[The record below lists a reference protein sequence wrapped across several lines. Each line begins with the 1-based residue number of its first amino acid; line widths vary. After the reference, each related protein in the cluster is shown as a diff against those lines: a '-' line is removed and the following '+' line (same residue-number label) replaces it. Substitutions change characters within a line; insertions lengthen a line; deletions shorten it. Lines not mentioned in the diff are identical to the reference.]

1 MNEIIR
7 HLEYLLVTNDCVVMP
22 GLGAVIAHTMPAKAD
37 QSGLLMEAP
46 SRVFLFNA
54 MLTHNDGLLANSI
67 SRARSI
73 SFEASRNIVANE
85 VGLLSRELD
94 FKGCVSLGRI
104 GVLRKIDGVL
114 SFEPGVQNVL
124 SPTTMWLPM
133 LTLRALGDVTRE
145 REQSSL
151 EMARKAKGRFRS
163 YAIHVGRVAAS
174 LALLLTLGLVLSTPI
189 EVENAQYASLG
200 IENFSPSAVGVNDAA
215 KPLIRRPGELS
226 SGLVLVVS
234 RYDDACEVADTA
246 THNAYVRQHRAV
258 VGIQSGATQPS
269 GLRFDESDRYCLIV
283 ASLANEIEARK
294 YIEQSRDARLGILA
308 KDGRYRIFAAT
319 GENLR
324 QAQNAAEELSGR
336 YPGVWVCR
344 K

>member
-22 GLGAVIAHTMPAKAD
+22 GLGAVIAHTLPAKAD

-46 SRVFLFNA
+46 ARVFSFNA
-54 MLTHNDGLLANSI
+54 MLTHNDGLLAHSI

-73 SFEASRNIVANE
+73 SFDASRNIVSNE
-85 VGLLSRELD
+85 IGLLNRELTTR
-94 FKGCVSLGRI
+94 GYVMLGRI
-104 GVLRKIDGVL
+104 GVLRKTDGVL
-114 SFEPGVQNVL
+114 SFEPGRANVL
-124 SPTTMWLPM
+124 SPATMWLPA
-133 LTLRALGDVTRE
+133 LTLRTLGDVAKE
-145 REQSSL
+145 REERSL
-151 EMARKAKGRFRS
+151 RLARNARNSLRS
-163 YAIHVGRVAAS
+163 YAANAIRIAAS
-174 LALLLTLGLVLSTPI
+174 LALLLALGFVLSTPI

-200 IENFSPSAVGVNDAA
+200 IENFNPTVSGDKNAA
-215 KPLIRRPGELS
+215 APLIRRPGELS
-226 SGLVLVVS
+226 SDLILVVN
-234 RYDDACEVADTA
+234 RYDDACETADTA
-246 THNAYVRQHRAV
+246 AHNAYIRQRRAAI
-258 VGIQSGATQPS
+258 VGQSDLEQPS
-269 GLRFDESDRYCLIV
+269 ELRFDESDRYCLIV
-283 ASLANEIEARK
+283 ASLPNETEARK

-324 QAQNAAEELSGR
+324 QAQTAAEELSGR